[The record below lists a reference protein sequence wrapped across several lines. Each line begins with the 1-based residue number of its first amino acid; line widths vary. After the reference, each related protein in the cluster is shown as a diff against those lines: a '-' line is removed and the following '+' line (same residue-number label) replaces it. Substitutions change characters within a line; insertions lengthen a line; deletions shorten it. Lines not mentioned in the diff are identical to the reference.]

1 VTKLSQHIRLFATNH
16 LGELIRRSPQPK
28 AWTLRLLITQLYDP
42 AVEVC
47 QAAVRYLEEAC
58 EDLDVLQLVVEMQPT
73 FEHLG
78 ELAHPL
84 FLK

>member
-1 VTKLSQHIRLFATNH
+1 M
-16 LGELIRRSPQPK
+16 
-28 AWTLRLLITQLYDP
+28 
-42 AVEVC
+42 VEVC

-58 EDLDVLQLVVEMQPT
+58 EDLEVLQIVMEMQPT

-84 FLK
+84 LLK